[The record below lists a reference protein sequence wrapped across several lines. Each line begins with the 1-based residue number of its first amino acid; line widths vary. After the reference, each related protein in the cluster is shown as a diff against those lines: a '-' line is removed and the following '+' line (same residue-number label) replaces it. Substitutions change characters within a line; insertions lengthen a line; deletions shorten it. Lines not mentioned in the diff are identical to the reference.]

1 MTDGRQ
7 QHFYCSE
14 FSRRLGEKAFGTA
27 SLGGVWLLLEYTL
40 AWQPKALEQSTLPDA
55 VKAHLTAA
63 LRRIPHSRF
72 LFIKRGGACS
82 TEINFFVVRSRERR
96 PFALRFGLDSY
107 DQLTTL
113 DLEAAAAGSAAG
125 GAEPHTEPLFLV
137 CTHGRRDKCCA
148 KFGVP
153 LYKHLRETEG
163 DAVWQSSHVGG
174 DRFAANLVC
183 FPHGLFYAH
192 AGSESGTR
200 IVEAYR
206 HGRLSLA
213 DEFRGRSCYA
223 YPIQAAEFFVRTEAG
238 LDALEGLRYLGSERA
253 GDKSWR
259 VRFAAPGGEG
269 VHEALVTTRPSEQRR
284 PITCHAPDERTVPE
298 FLLDEYHFLPAAPP
312 NP

>member
-1 MTDGRQ
+1 MTDAPQ
-7 QHFYCSE
+7 PFFCSE
-14 FSRRLGEKAFGTA
+14 ISRGLGERAFGTA

-40 AWQPKALEQSTLPDA
+40 AWNPKALEQSALPED
-55 VKAHLTAA
+55 VKTHLAGV

-82 TEINFFVVRSRERR
+82 SEINFFVVRSRERR
-96 PFALRFGLDSY
+96 PFVLRFGLESY

-113 DLEAAAAGSAAG
+113 DLEAAALGRPAA
-125 GAEPHTEPLFLV
+125 GAEPHDEPLFLV

-153 LYKHLRETEG
+153 LYNHLRQTEG

-192 AGSESGTR
+192 AGAESGAR

-206 HGRLSLA
+206 QGRISLA
-213 DEFRGRSCYA
+213 DEFRGRCCYA
-223 YPIQAAEFFVRTEAG
+223 YPIQAAEFFVRAQAG
-238 LDALEGLRYLGSERA
+238 LDALEGLRYLGSERV
-253 GDKSWR
+253 GEKSWR
-259 VRFAAPGGEG
+259 VRFTAHEGAG
-269 VHEALVTTRPSEQRR
+269 VHEALVTTRPSERLR
-284 PITCHAPDERTVPE
+284 PITCHAPEERSVPE
-298 FLLDEYHFLPAAPP
+298 FVLDEYRFEAAAALSTR
-312 NP
+312 